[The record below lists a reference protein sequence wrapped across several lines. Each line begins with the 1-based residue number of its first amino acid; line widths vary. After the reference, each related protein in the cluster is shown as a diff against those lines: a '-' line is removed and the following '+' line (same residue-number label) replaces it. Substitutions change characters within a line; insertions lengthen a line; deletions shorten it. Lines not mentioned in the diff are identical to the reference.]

1 MLKFFRIR
9 FVIRVTSILSLIA
22 FLNLIHGCYYYKVNR
37 TTEPAGPAL
46 MKLEGN
52 NKLIILHSADSTWQ
66 FRNIATDGDSISG
79 FLWKLQGHE
88 AYKTTIPEINNRYKK
103 SDSGDEFKVS
113 DEVHIYVA
121 DNVQIKDG
129 KAVFATRSVDRI
141 ELYDPAKGATT
152 ASWVFGAIG
161 VGALIF
167 VAIGVIV
174 ALTKESCPFIYV
186 SDGTKEKFI
195 GEIYSGAIYPS
206 VERDDYL
213 PLPNPEPGQ
222 KEYKIKMTNEVHEI
236 QNTNLI
242 ELNVFDHPGDVDVLV
257 DKYGN
262 YQTTYDLILPAEA
275 KNLRGDDVLEL
286 IKSKDTLSYYCDE
299 NIKDPPVTD
308 GIILKFDKP
317 GDSGTAKL
325 RIRAKNTF
333 WLDYV
338 FARFHELFGKEYDCW
353 VEKQTTDLA
362 RKMKNWSVEQK
373 IPLCVYIEK
382 NGKWE
387 FVDYYNVTGPM
398 AAKEDILS
406 FNISEIKTD
415 FVRIKLEFGYLFWDI
430 DYAAIDY
437 SINVPVV
444 QRIAQFETAT
454 DNKDKDV
461 KDLLKSSDMLYYVQ
475 PEVGDA
481 VDMTFSIPAPIKESQ
496 TYILHS
502 RGHYKILM
510 NQTGDQQ
517 VRQLLAFR
525 KKGHFPEFSNEIFR
539 EQSGMDHK

>member
-1 MLKFFRIR
+1 
-9 FVIRVTSILSLIA
+9 
-22 FLNLIHGCYYYKVNR
+22 
-37 TTEPAGPAL
+37 
-46 MKLEGN
+46 
-52 NKLIILHSADSTWQ
+52 
-66 FRNIATDGDSISG
+66 
-79 FLWKLQGHE
+79 
-88 AYKTTIPEINNRYKK
+88 
-103 SDSGDEFKVS
+103 
-113 DEVHIYVA
+113 
-121 DNVQIKDG
+121 
-129 KAVFATRSVDRI
+129 
-141 ELYDPAKGATT
+141 
-152 ASWVFGAIG
+152 
-161 VGALIF
+161 
-167 VAIGVIV
+167 
-174 ALTKESCPFIYV
+174 
-186 SDGTKEKFI
+186 
-195 GEIYSGAIYPS
+195 
-206 VERDDYL
+206 
-213 PLPNPEPGQ
+213 
-222 KEYKIKMTNEVHEI
+222 
-236 QNTNLI
+236 
-242 ELNVFDHPGDVDVLV
+242 
-257 DKYGN
+257 
-262 YQTTYDLILPAEA
+262 
-275 KNLRGDDVLEL
+275 
-286 IKSKDTLSYYCDE
+286 
-299 NIKDPPVTD
+299 
-308 GIILKFDKP
+308 
-317 GDSGTAKL
+317 
-325 RIRAKNTF
+325 
-333 WLDYV
+333 
-338 FARFHELFGKEYDCW
+338 
-353 VEKQTTDLA
+353 
-362 RKMKNWSVEQK
+362 MKNWSVEQK

-481 VDMTFSIPAPIKESQ
+481 VDMTFSIPAPLKESQ